1 MGKVRARA
9 VEGAEVCIKG
19 QSYEEV
25 GGFKE
30 LEYVPGPCAS
40 LLLVFQGT
48 LLVNSGS
55 STAELHARPPPE
67 KEAGWRRYLVVTQ
80 AMQQLCRL
88 LTNGKWQCTRGRRVA
103 SAGQG
108 VSAMYAGTYERA
120 EAHSVR
126 RRRTAR

>member
-9 VEGAEVCIKG
+9 VKGAEVCIKE
-19 QSYEEV
+19 QSYK
-25 GGFKE
+25 GAGSFKE
-30 LEYVPGPCAS
+30 LEYVPGPRAS

-55 STAELHARPPPE
+55 STAELHAQPLLE
-67 KEAGWRRYLVVTQ
+67 KEAEWRRYQVVTQ
-80 AMQQLCRL
+80 AIQQLYRL

-103 SAGQG
+103 SVGQG
-108 VSAMYAGTYERA
+108 VSAVCAETCEPA

-126 RRRTAR
+126 RRCTTR